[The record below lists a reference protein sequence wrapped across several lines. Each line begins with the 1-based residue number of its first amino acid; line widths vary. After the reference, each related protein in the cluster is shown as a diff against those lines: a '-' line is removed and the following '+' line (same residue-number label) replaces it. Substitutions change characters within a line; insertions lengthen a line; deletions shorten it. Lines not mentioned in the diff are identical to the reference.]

1 MKSLS
6 MRNLLS
12 AAALVRPLAHPA
24 RMQRLVCSA
33 GSSPIAD
40 ALDTIRGKV
49 KDAASAAGREGTPRL
64 VAVSKTK
71 PVELL
76 REAYDAGQR
85 EFGENYVQELI
96 DKAPLMPEDVAWRFI
111 GKVQS
116 NKAKPLV
123 QGVPNLAVVE
133 TVETTKLADRL
144 QKAMAGLEAPRAAP
158 LGVMIQV
165 NTSPWEGS
173 KGGVLAE
180 DVLALAQHIAKACP
194 DLKLVGLMTIGG
206 AARAAPYPC
215 PALGARSM
223 RIVVLTLRSHPCSR
237 VAQPLARWP
246 ASTRL

>member
-1 MKSLS
+1 MRAAVNV
-6 MRNLLS
+6 RNLLG
-12 AAALVRPLAHPA
+12 AVALVRPLAHPA

-33 GSSPIAD
+33 ASSPIAE
-40 ALDTIRGKV
+40 ALEAVRGKV
-49 KDAASAAGREGTPRL
+49 KDAAVAAGRDGTPRL

-85 EFGENYVQELI
+85 EFGENYVQEVI
-96 DKAPLMPEDVAWRFI
+96 EKAPQMPEDVAWRFI

-123 QGVPNLAVVE
+123 EGVPNLAVVE

-144 QKAMAGLEAPRAAP
+144 QKAMGGLKTPRATP

-173 KGGVLAE
+173 KGGVLA
-180 DVLALAQHIAKACP
+180 DDATALAQHITTACP

-206 AARAAPYPC
+206 TRRALSCGGCA
-215 PALGARSM
+215 
-223 RIVVLTLRSHPCSR
+223 
-237 VAQPLARWP
+237 
-246 ASTRL
+246 